1 MLRILIKKQL
11 FEVFKGYFYNQKKN
25 KMRSKAGIVV
35 FFIFFLLIMVGV
47 LGGMFTVLALSLCGG
62 MVKAGMG
69 WLYFLILS
77 GLAIVFG
84 AFGSV
89 FNTYSG
95 LYLSKDNDLLL
106 SMPIPPSVIHPSP
119 STGVGEMRPP
129 MIMLPTNTVYLST
142 MPFLKNDA
150 MVSPPPS
157 TSMLSMPAFA
167 RASMASSRSRGV
179 PHLMT
184 SALSQVFS
192 Q

>member
-47 LGGMFTVLALSLCGG
+47 LGGMFTALALSLCGG

-84 AFGSV
+84 AFGNARPNLAVSV
-89 FNTYSG
+89 DLWRQPLLNVSAYSIAG
-95 LYLSKDNDLLL
+95 CDSAERVALYFS
-106 SMPIPPSVIHPSP
+106 
-119 STGVGEMRPP
+119 GEEVNVEPDERY
-129 MIMLPTNTVYLST
+129 T
-142 MPFLKNDA
+142 
-150 MVSPPPS
+150 
-157 TSMLSMPAFA
+157 
-167 RASMASSRSRGV
+167 
-179 PHLMT
+179 
-184 SALSQVFS
+184 
-192 Q
+192 